1 MFQKTTLYV
10 GNKISRI
17 AFEKGKTYLLMMA
30 ENCEINT
37 IVMNPESDIYTVVFP
52 AVIYE
57 SKPYANG
64 VLVCELKQETTM
76 VHCACENG
84 TEKETYKETLSKSKS
99 VLLFVHWLDPRIYQY
114 LDRIFSY
121 TSEDVS
127 IMGAGCGR
135 TTMEKHGVM
144 TKNGV
149 ELPDG
154 FLVLFSAKT
163 LCIGAKHGASFHNGY
178 YIAHTQDG
186 NKITTINGESAAP
199 FYIKMIKEHFHEEV
213 TCENIFSMGLKY
225 PIGLGATR
233 GEHPIRVPVAIEG
246 ESIIVAGP
254 MDMEN
259 TISLMHINN
268 EGLLKASTLAIN
280 EVKEGM
286 GDLEDKVCFIIECVG
301 RQMVLENLF
310 SQELEN
316 IASNLLPL
324 KQSYGVISLGEIANS
339 SDKYIEYSNEAC
351 VLGVF

>member
-10 GNKISRI
+10 GTEVSHIT
-17 AFEKGKTYLLMMA
+17 FEQGKTYLLMMA
-30 ENCEINT
+30 QNCDINT
-37 IVMNPESDIYTVVFP
+37 IALNQTSNIYAVVFP

-57 SKPYANG
+57 NEPYDNG
-64 VLVCELKQETTM
+64 VLVCELEQETTM
-76 VHCACENG
+76 VHCACGND
-84 TEKETYKETLSKSKS
+84 TEKETYTEILAQSKSI
-99 VLLFVHWLDPRIYQY
+99 LLFVHWLDPRIYQY

-135 TTMEKHGVM
+135 TTMERYGVM
-144 TKNGV
+144 TQNGV

-163 LCIGAKHGASFHNGY
+163 LHIGAKHGASFYNGY

-186 NKITTINGESAAP
+186 NKITTINGESAAS
-199 FYIKMIKEHFHEEV
+199 FYIKMVQDNFYEEV
-213 TCENIFSMGLKY
+213 TSENIFSIGLKY

-259 TISLMHINN
+259 TISLMKMNN
-268 EGLLKASTLAIN
+268 EGLLKASSLAIN
-280 EVKEGM
+280 EVKKGI
-286 GDLEDKVCFIIECVG
+286 GDLEEKECFVIECAG
-301 RQMVLENLF
+301 RQMMLENLF
-310 SQELEN
+310 AQELDN
-316 IASNLLPL
+316 IALNLFPF
-324 KQSYGVISLGEIANS
+324 KQCYGVVSLGEIANS